1 MAIMPQIAMG
11 FQMPQI
17 QLPNQGNMLMQVA
30 QLQQMQD
37 ANALR
42 QAQARKLQL
51 EEERGNALVQAL
63 RGGQPTL
70 ERLVEADP
78 NRGFEVYKAFQE
90 QQKAQEQQDE
100 ERRKKFVSAIYG
112 SFEDPS
118 LPSYGRSVRFL
129 QQQKLTDPELDKF
142 LGDLMFVDDA
152 TRKQQ
157 LSTLLNAIPGGGDY
171 IRKIATGDVERG
183 LKAAQLEKTLKEAG
197 DVGKVKPSADMQAY
211 GLAVQ
216 QGFKGSF
223 LDYKTQLAQA
233 GRSQVTVPV
242 TVGGEAK
249 PTPLQVKS
257 DEAFSKDYIA
267 WKQGGGV
274 NTVKNTAQ
282 IGSVLQQLEEGKPL
296 TGPLIGIQPDIVLAV
311 TNPNAVDARQ
321 RVEQVAQESL
331 RAILGAQFTQ
341 KEGEAF
347 IARVY
352 NPSLKPEK
360 NASRLRALFKQLE
373 TAAAQKQAM
382 VDYADEKGT
391 VAGFKGKVPTIQDFY
406 DAIDEKPSR
415 SETTPPTVVRMPN
428 GASYSFPDA
437 EAAANFRKAAGLKD

>member
-1 MAIMPQIAMG
+1 MNALQSGQP
-11 FQMPQI
+11 
-17 QLPNQGNMLMQVA
+17 LS
-30 QLQQMQD
+30 LQQALLGGRTGLSAFELQQGQLEAQRKRAGAERLQRAVPFAVAAQRAVNTPVESLEESD
-37 ANALR
+37 ALLSGARHELASLGISSPEIDGKFASLKLLGTPEARREGLMTLVSSIPGLEEMLTTQSQKRAAVAKTEAEVRKLNLEAGQVGEDKPTADMLNYR
-42 QAQARKLQL
+42 QAQ
-51 EEERGNALVQAL
+51 
-63 RGGQPTL
+63 
-70 ERLVEADP
+70 
-78 NRGFEVYKAFQE
+78 
-90 QQKAQEQQDE
+90 
-100 ERRKKFVSAIYG
+100 
-112 SFEDPS
+112 
-118 LPSYGRSVRFL
+118 
-129 QQQKLTDPELDKF
+129 
-142 LGDLMFVDDA
+142 
-152 TRKQQ
+152 
-157 LSTLLNAIPGGGDY
+157 
-171 IRKIATGDVERG
+171 
-183 LKAAQLEKTLKEAG
+183 
-197 DVGKVKPSADMQAY
+197 
-211 GLAVQ
+211 Q

-233 GRSQVTVPV
+233 RRSQVTVPV

-257 DEAFSKDYIA
+257 DEAFAKDYIA

-437 EAAANFRKAAGLKD
+437 EAAANFRKAAGLKE

>member
-11 FQMPQI
+11 FQTPQI

-30 QLQQMQD
+30 QLQQMQE

-51 EEERGNALVQAL
+51 DEERGNALAQVL
-63 RGGQPTL
+63 RSGQPTF
-70 ERLVEADP
+70 EQFMVADP
-78 NRGFEVYKAFQE
+78 GRGADVYKAFQDA
-90 QQKAQEQQDE
+90 QKAKDADL
-100 ERRKKFVSAIYG
+100 ERKRKAVMG
-112 SFEDPS
+112 SLYSMYQDPS
-118 LPSYGRSVRFL
+118 SPAIQQSVRFL
-129 QQQKLTDPELDKF
+129 QEQRLTDPQMEKF
-142 LGDLMFVDDA
+142 FSGLTNLEEPA
-152 TRKQQ
+152 RKQQ
-157 LSTLLNAIPGGGDY
+157 LMTLIRAIPGGAEYVRGVAQQEANLA
-171 IRKIATGDVERG
+171 KTGAETERA
-183 LKAAQLEKTLKEAG
+183 LAEARN
-197 DVGKVKPSADMQAY
+197 VGVAKPTADMQNY
-211 GLAVQ
+211 QQAVQ

-242 TVGGEAK
+242 TVPGEPK

-257 DEAFSKDYIA
+257 DEAFAKDYIA

-391 VAGFKGKVPTIQDFY
+391 IAGFKGKAPTIQDFY